1 MLEKSKSSRSNP
13 VASDPVIKR
22 KPSLLDRDEPSE
34 SFVANTGKYVAS
46 STYSYDRGPSPQQVK
61 TSYYHKLESSS
72 TPNLHPIT
80 LNTDQYDHHQANIL
94 NSTYISKYQSPRII
108 SEYYERGY
116 HDLPGRHEL
125 SLKDDYDKLLEKSYS
140 KTYEYSKHYSRSRS
154 RTRSPV
160 ERHSSSRRK
169 KPLLETPVPERS
181 RRHEDRPSYSLPS
194 SSRSDNLINKKKK
207 VALLP
212 TPVSKTI
219 KKTTS
224 KEHPKLTSSERIPEK
239 RIHEKMIPKT
249 DEVKVLEE
257 RVKLLEKLIKD
268 QIENKS
274 SAQNN
279 KQNKIDPDS
288 ARTSKIPETT
298 GQKRSREKESIQ
310 EDLPNKRSKLTTTP
324 NKEEKFEP
332 QTLTASNKL
341 HNVREKNLIE
351 PKSKIPM
358 DNDSVKA
365 KETPKKPERERLL
378 SENEK
383 REDLFKENKKPK
395 TEETR
400 RDDRNKSRSNSPG
413 RHRKPIETSPATIA
427 SNRLSDEEIES
438 DLNRYQW
445 CNICRVFFLETAQFL
460 EHIHRDS
467 HIIRLSSSDF
477 QIIEKAL
484 KKINC
489 DDESNSGLQ
498 HSSSSSSANS
508 EFSIATDDD
517 DCLSELGSEFIY
529 PLKSFYCDLCS
540 KILPTTQSTIE
551 HYRTERHNKL
561 YQKFLKKNVDFYKK
575 FNRNRLFE
583 FKKSP
588 FLRHLMRR
596 REARL
601 LQKKNDL
608 KIKEE
613 CEKLLDSMIDKI
625 IRNETN
631 RAVLMKRKAKLSKI
645 ITQPS
650 NGAIENKIINPGPP
664 KPIPN
669 LPKNT
674 FDHSNGDGDKLNSTE
689 CNTKYKIPKLKPKTA
704 AAKIDNDSKGDQAKN
719 SLKTKQLSQTKTV
732 RNFKNKI
739 ENIEILDD
747 EEDCFDVIDEVQS

>member
-1 MLEKSKSSRSNP
+1 
-13 VASDPVIKR
+13 
-22 KPSLLDRDEPSE
+22 
-34 SFVANTGKYVAS
+34 
-46 STYSYDRGPSPQQVK
+46 
-61 TSYYHKLESSS
+61 
-72 TPNLHPIT
+72 
-80 LNTDQYDHHQANIL
+80 
-94 NSTYISKYQSPRII
+94 
-108 SEYYERGY
+108 
-116 HDLPGRHEL
+116 
-125 SLKDDYDKLLEKSYS
+125 
-140 KTYEYSKHYSRSRS
+140 
-154 RTRSPV
+154 
-160 ERHSSSRRK
+160 
-169 KPLLETPVPERS
+169 
-181 RRHEDRPSYSLPS
+181 
-194 SSRSDNLINKKKK
+194 
-207 VALLP
+207 
-212 TPVSKTI
+212 
-219 KKTTS
+219 
-224 KEHPKLTSSERIPEK
+224 
-239 RIHEKMIPKT
+239 MIPKT

-400 RDDRNKSRSNSPG
+400 RDDRNRSRSNSPG

-517 DCLSELGSEFIY
+517 DCLSEL
-529 PLKSFYCDLCS
+529 
-540 KILPTTQSTIE
+540 
-551 HYRTERHNKL
+551 
-561 YQKFLKKNVDFYKK
+561 
-575 FNRNRLFE
+575 
-583 FKKSP
+583 
-588 FLRHLMRR
+588 
-596 REARL
+596 
-601 LQKKNDL
+601 
-608 KIKEE
+608 
-613 CEKLLDSMIDKI
+613 
-625 IRNETN
+625 
-631 RAVLMKRKAKLSKI
+631 
-645 ITQPS
+645 
-650 NGAIENKIINPGPP
+650 
-664 KPIPN
+664 
-669 LPKNT
+669 
-674 FDHSNGDGDKLNSTE
+674 
-689 CNTKYKIPKLKPKTA
+689 
-704 AAKIDNDSKGDQAKN
+704 
-719 SLKTKQLSQTKTV
+719 
-732 RNFKNKI
+732 
-739 ENIEILDD
+739 
-747 EEDCFDVIDEVQS
+747 